1 MLSINPS
8 ELIWT
13 VINFFLMLF
22 LLKHFLYTPV
32 SEFMEKRQAKIDAGR
47 AEERRA
53 EEELNANR
61 ERLAAEKAES
71 RRQAA
76 QLLSDT
82 QAQNGERTAAALAAA
97 KTEAESA
104 LQTGEAALDARCD
117 QEEAELEAHKAELSA
132 LLTAQVL
139 GKVG

>member
-13 VINFFLMLF
+13 IINFFLMLF

-32 SEFMEKRQAKIDAGR
+32 SEFMEKRQAKVDAGR

-61 ERLAAEKAES
+61 ERLAAAKAES

-82 QAQNGERTAAALAAA
+82 QAQDGRRQRQGSGAGRPVRSGRGGAGGPQGRAF
-97 KTEAESA
+97 
-104 LQTGEAALDARCD
+104 RP
-117 QEEAELEAHKAELSA
+117 AHRPGS
-132 LLTAQVL
+132 
-139 GKVG
+139 G

>member
-13 VINFFLMLF
+13 IINFFLMLF

-53 EEELNANR
+53 EEEMNANR
-61 ERLAAEKAES
+61 ERLASEKAES

-76 QLLSDT
+76 QLLNDT
-82 QAQNGERTAAALAAA
+82 QAQDDERTAAALAAA
-97 KTEAESA
+97 KTEAA
-104 LQTGEAALDARCD
+104 ATLQSGEAALDALGER
-117 QEEAELEAHKAELSA
+117 EEAELEAHKAELSA
-132 LLTAQVL
+132 LLASQLL
-139 GKVG
+139 GKAG

>member
-1 MLSINPS
+1 
-8 ELIWT
+8 
-13 VINFFLMLF
+13 
-22 LLKHFLYTPV
+22 
-32 SEFMEKRQAKIDAGR
+32 MEKRQAKIDAGR

-82 QAQNGERTAAALAAA
+82 QAQDGERTAAALAAA

-104 LQTGEAALDARCD
+104 LQTGEAALDARCER
-117 QEEAELEAHKAELSA
+117 EEAELEAHKAELSA
-132 LLTAQVL
+132 LLTSQLL
-139 GKVG
+139 GKAG

>member
-13 VINFFLMLF
+13 IINFFLMLF

-61 ERLAAEKAES
+61 ERLGGEPPPGRPASERYAGAERGTHGGGP
-71 RRQAA
+71 RR
-76 QLLSDT
+76 
-82 QAQNGERTAAALAAA
+82 GEDRGGVCPPDGGSGAGRPVRSGRGGAGGPQGRAF
-97 KTEAESA
+97 
-104 LQTGEAALDARCD
+104 RP
-117 QEEAELEAHKAELSA
+117 AHRP
-132 LLTAQVL
+132 
-139 GKVG
+139 GFG